1 MFSAGLRTILGG
13 ATLLGGLGV
22 AVPGRA
28 QLTPAPPAIQD
39 MAVPPAPTA
48 RAVDQSAR
56 VLGNPIN
63 NPVTGAA
70 VVPQVVGGEPPPSL
84 ETLQAAR
91 PGFTP
96 GKGLTGPRADALK
109 QVALSYGARGGLAAR
124 SFAINEMLR
133 RYQAQLDQAFNFS
146 PLVLSVNGGQ
156 TMLRPPVV
164 TEAQLAFALGAGGQT
179 ASETGHVYE
188 ITREAQLTSAPPNWR
203 TYLVRTWVSPTPP
216 PDDLRPRTKQEV
228 QYWNLWVAQGWADGE
243 KQAVEIF
250 LDDLSRLQRDIIG
263 MARYRVLLRAG
274 LVEQPRVAFA
284 RSVVEGGRDLMR
296 IDNTTVR
303 ITDQPG
309 LNPHPA
315 QWRTGHGSP
324 NSPIATTP

>member
-1 MFSAGLRTILGG
+1 MLAGIVGASPVWAQTVPNPPIL
-13 ATLLGGLGV
+13 
-22 AVPGRA
+22 
-28 QLTPAPPAIQD
+28 QD

-48 RAVDQSAR
+48 QTIDQSAG

-63 NPVTGAA
+63 NPITGAA
-70 VVPQVVGGEPPPSL
+70 IAPQVVGGEPPPAL

-96 GKGLTGPRADALK
+96 GKGLTGPRADAL
-109 QVALSYGARGGLAAR
+109 QQAALSYGARGGLAAR
-124 SFAINEMLR
+124 SYAINEMLR
-133 RYQAQLDQAFNFS
+133 RYQSQLNQVFNFGA
-146 PLVLSVNGGQ
+146 LVVSVNGGQ
-156 TMLRPPVV
+156 TMIRPPVV
-164 TEAQLAFALGAGGQT
+164 TEAQLAFALGNGSQS
-179 ASETGHVYE
+179 ASESGHIYE

-203 TYLVRTWVSPTPP
+203 TYLVRTWVTPTPP

-243 KQAVEIF
+243 KQAVEIY

-274 LVEQPRVAFA
+274 LVEQPRLAFA
-284 RSVVEGGRDLMR
+284 HSTVQGGRDLMR

-309 LNPHPA
+309 LNPRPS
-315 QWRTGHGSP
+315 QWQAGQGATGG
-324 NSPIATTP
+324 PIAPTP